1 MPQVAQQDYLVVQV
15 SSIEADA
22 IIADENACRQLFKYK
37 KAGVL
42 FDVILQDT
50 NGTRA
55 RILGDTKVSSSAK
68 MSIIFYDFGE
78 GALTDAEITD
88 PDAE

>member
-1 MPQVAQQDYLVVQV
+1 MPQVAQQDYLVVAV

-42 FDVILQDT
+42 FDVILQDPT
-50 NGTRA
+50 GERS
-55 RILGDTKVSSSAK
+55 RILTDTNVKNNK
-68 MSIIFYDFGE
+68 MGIVFYDFGE
-78 GALTDAEITD
+78 GALTMAEITD